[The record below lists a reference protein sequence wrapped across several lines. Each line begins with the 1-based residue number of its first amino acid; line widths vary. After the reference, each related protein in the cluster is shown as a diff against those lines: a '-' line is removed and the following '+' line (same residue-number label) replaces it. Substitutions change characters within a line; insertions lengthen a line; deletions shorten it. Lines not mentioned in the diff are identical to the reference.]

1 MNESIEIALNNKNVA
16 RLDLAINE
24 ALRVAGRPP
33 LADDPEPTAIHFT
46 GAIGQDYL
54 GAGLSDM
61 HSVLVSGKAGKF
73 AFCGMENCECT
84 LEENAGDDFG
94 HSLASGLLICRGS
107 VAHRVGAMARGGL
120 IAVYGTA
127 GDRAALS
134 LRGADVVIRG
144 NAGAMAA
151 MNMQQGTLVIG
162 GNAGP
167 GLGTGMRGG
176 VLFVRGDAKNI
187 SPDIEE
193 HRLREPDRLKLGLL
207 LLKSGIKATVGKEFR
222 VYRPTSETP

>member
-1 MNESIEIALNNKNVA
+1 MNETLEIAIDKKNVA
-16 RLDLAINE
+16 RLDLALNE
-24 ALRVAGRPP
+24 ALRVVGRSP
-33 LADDPEPTAIHFT
+33 LADDPNPPTIHFT
-46 GAIGQDYL
+46 GATGQDFL

-61 HSVLVSGKAGKF
+61 HSVLVSSKAGKF

-176 VLFVRGDAKNI
+176 VLFVRGDTKNI

-222 VYRPTSETP
+222 VYRPTSETA

>member
-1 MNESIEIALNNKNVA
+1 MNETLEIALDNKNVA
-16 RLDLAINE
+16 RLDLALNE
-24 ALRVAGRPP
+24 ALRIVGRPP
-33 LADDPEPTAIHFT
+33 LEDDPNPPTIHFT
-46 GAIGQDYL
+46 GATGQDFL

-107 VAHRVGAMARGGL
+107 VAHRVGAIARGGL

-222 VYRPTSETP
+222 VYRPTSEAT